1 MKFIG
6 DIDHVILAQ
15 EIAANVGAQGIPQRW
30 YLTGAEGE
38 VDFVRVDPTLDDSG
52 VAAVVNAHIANA
64 PARCL
69 QKAER
74 GCLDAVDAAAD
85 RCRRKY
91 ATDIAFQQRA
101 YDEKANQATAFL
113 ALAAP
118 RPTEATGYDWL
129 AIRLEAMR
137 VGNPAATATDAAN
150 DILAAKQAWVDA
162 SGAKLKQTE
171 REREVGKARVKNAAT
186 EADKIAAKVAAVA
199 IIDAL

>member
-1 MKFIG
+1 MRFRG
-6 DIDHVILAQ
+6 SVDHEILRQ
-15 EIAANVGAQGIPQRW
+15 ELVGLLGPQGLPERW
-30 YLTGAEGE
+30 SLGGSVGE
-38 VDFVRVDPTLDDSG
+38 VTFVKPDPELDDSG

-64 PARCL
+64 SARRL
-69 QKAER
+69 QKTER
-74 GCLDAVDAAAD
+74 EGMDAVDAAAD

-137 VGNPAATATDAAN
+137 VANPAATSTGAAN

-162 SGAKLKQTE
+162 SGSKLKQTE
-171 REREVGKARVKNAAT
+171 REREMGKARVKNAAT
-186 EADKIAAKVAAVA
+186 EADKISAKLTAVA